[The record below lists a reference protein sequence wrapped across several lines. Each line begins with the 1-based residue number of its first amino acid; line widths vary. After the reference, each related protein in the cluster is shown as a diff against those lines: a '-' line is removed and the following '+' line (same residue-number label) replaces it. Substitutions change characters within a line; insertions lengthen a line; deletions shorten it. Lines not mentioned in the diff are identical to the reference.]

1 MLASGSRESGVGG
14 GPGWTGF
21 GRSTAIASGPTRATG
36 PSRSTRLTNAAFLVA
51 AVLAWRLA
59 RRAGD
64 RAAQVLCVILGAI
77 GVGSYLFHT
86 HAQVW
91 AMMADVV
98 PIQVFILVYLA
109 LATVRFFALPW
120 WAGVLAA
127 LAFVPLAAGL
137 SRAVAAA
144 VGPLNGSVS
153 YVPVPV
159 LILAYAALLARRDP
173 ETARGLATGAGILA
187 VSLFFRT
194 IDAGVCGGFR
204 ARNALPLAPAER
216 GDARVDD
223 PGLRAG
229 GDASTLTSKMLA
241 RLGGLGHSRSRTA
254 RPRTCRRPIGD
265 YRPEPR
271 LEPG

>member
-1 MLASGSRESGVGG
+1 MDWLRAVDGYCER
-14 GPGWTGF
+14 TGA
-21 GRSTAIASGPTRATG
+21 GYWAEPVNA
-36 PSRSTRLTNAAFLVA
+36 LTNAAFLVA

-77 GVGSYLFHT
+77 GIGSYLFHT

-120 WAGVLAA
+120 WAGGLAA

-159 LILAYAALLARRDP
+159 LIVGYAAPPRAAGPGD
-173 ETARGLATGAGILA
+173 GAGA
-187 VSLFFRT
+187 GERVPGSSRVSLLFRT
-194 IDAGVCGGFR
+194 IDAGVCGGFALGTHFLWHLLNAAMLGWMIRVFVR
-204 ARNALPLAPAER
+204 A
-216 GDARVDD
+216 
-223 PGLRAG
+223 GLRQ
-229 GDASTLTSKMLA
+229 
-241 RLGGLGHSRSRTA
+241 
-254 RPRTCRRPIGD
+254 P
-265 YRPEPR
+265 
-271 LEPG
+271 

>member
-1 MLASGSRESGVGG
+1 MDWLRTVDGYCER
-14 GPGWTGF
+14 TGA
-21 GRSTAIASGPTRATG
+21 GYWAEPVNA
-36 PSRSTRLTNAAFLVA
+36 LTNAAFLVA

-98 PIQVFILVYLA
+98 PIQVFILAYLA

-120 WAGVLAA
+120 WAGGLAA

-137 SRAVAAA
+137 SRAVAAV

-153 YVPVPV
+153 YLPVPV
-159 LILAYAALLARRDP
+159 LILGYAALLARRDP
-173 ETARGLATGAGILA
+173 ETARGLAAGAGILA

-194 IDAGVCGGFR
+194 IDAGVCGGF
-204 ARNALPLAPAER
+204 ALGTHFLWHLLNAAML
-216 GDARVDD
+216 GWMIRVFV
-223 PGLRAG
+223 RAG
-229 GDASTLTSKMLA
+229 M
-241 RLGGLGHSRSRTA
+241 RQ
-254 RPRTCRRPIGD
+254 P
-265 YRPEPR
+265 
-271 LEPG
+271 